1 MSTFWVVVIIVFV
14 LGIILGNIMLLRYSS
29 KFKIPKD
36 FKKRPD
42 SDYDKDDDADKW

>member
-1 MSTFWVVVIIVFV
+1 MFWFIVILTLA
-14 LGIILGNIMLLRYSS
+14 LGIIIGNILLVKYSA

-42 SDYDKDDDADKW
+42 SDYDGKNDDKDNW